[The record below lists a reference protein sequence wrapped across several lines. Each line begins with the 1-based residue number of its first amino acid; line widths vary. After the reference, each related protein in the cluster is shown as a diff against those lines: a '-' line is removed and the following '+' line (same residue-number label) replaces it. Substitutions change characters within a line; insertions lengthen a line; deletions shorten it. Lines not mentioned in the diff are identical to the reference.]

1 MQNRNPLCS
10 FNLARVLTPEITS
23 FHLEVGEATKRL
35 RWAFVYAKEGKEKG
49 WNEILPPNV
58 HEKVEM
64 NCYYFVFS
72 QQTALDRRPVG
83 VLADE

>member
-1 MQNRNPLCS
+1 M
-10 FNLARVLTPEITS
+10 
-23 FHLEVGEATKRL
+23 
-35 RWAFVYAKEGKEKG
+35 AFVYAKEGKEKEKG
-49 WNEILPPNV
+49 WNEILPPIV